1 LLANVIQISSA
12 KPLQI
17 AHVLGQTH
25 VMRSMA
31 LPSLRLRCT
40 VVLLFAVALT
50 LLVGFL
56 ARPGDERPWRY
67 DDHLRWHHDD
77 PSTELPVEYQ
87 PQATEH
93 STLELPVES
102 LPQSD
107 DEPSQELHDEAL
119 ELPSEDED
127 LPPQVTEEDLYT
139 GWELP
144 EASEVP
150 STDNQTQADN
160 TSSLALEDEL
170 EVDVQLDL
178 PPAYKPQSTEDGWCE
193 DRFGTSYLTNT
204 RDWAASYCDTPTA
217 GDLSCFWS
225 QTVKTRKDALCYAGP
240 AVYNVSTKMFHVGCR
255 ASNDITNPDDET
267 PLDAPNF
274 PYELPMYWYETGP
287 GFIVRTQ
294 LRIGQEDAASTHQQ
308 TNRTTVLVKREGNL
322 NPWHSLLEIMSLS
335 WTLDILQISVNPRI
349 GKPYLHPESGYS
361 TQVVLL
367 DDYDDGPF
375 VDLWRMF
382 TKLPI
387 RRIGDL
393 GPDEPPSNIIIPL
406 AGGSNP
412 LWQGDWETLD
422 CHDSVLVRTFSDR
435 VLSFYGVFTP
445 NATLNVTV
453 TYVRRTHTR
462 RLIREEQHLAALRR
476 EIPHMSLEV
485 VTFEDLTFTQQLEVV
500 RRTDVLLGVHGAGL
514 AHAFFLR
521 PGSAVVEIQPL
532 GFNHQGFR
540 NLAQLRGL
548 GYFRTHGNLQNG
560 SVATDDRWQREAVQI
575 EQQKL
580 VEVVDVAVKSLY
592 ARGGRNYDAT

>member
-1 LLANVIQISSA
+1 
-12 KPLQI
+12 
-17 AHVLGQTH
+17 
-25 VMRSMA
+25 MRSIA
-31 LPSLRLRCT
+31 LPSLRLRYT
-40 VVLLFAVALT
+40 VVLLFAVALA

-56 ARPGDERPWRY
+56 ARRGDDERPWRT
-67 DDHLRWHHDD
+67 DDHLQWYHDD
-77 PSTELPVEYQ
+77 TPIELPIEYQ

-93 STLELPVES
+93 SPIELPVEY
-102 LPQSD
+102 LPHSN
-107 DEPSQELHDEAL
+107 DEPSQEPDDDAL
-119 ELPSEDED
+119 ELPSEYEG
-127 LPPQVTEEDLYT
+127 LPQESQDLYT
-139 GWELP
+139 GWDEPFELP

-150 STDNQTQADN
+150 STDSQTQAAD
-160 TSSLALEDEL
+160 TPFPELEDEL
-170 EVDVQLDL
+170 GVDAQLDL
-178 PPAYKPQSTEDGWCE
+178 PLDYKPQSTEDGWCQ

-204 RDWAASYCDTPTA
+204 RDWVASYCDTPTA

-240 AVYNVSTKMFHVGCR
+240 AIYNVSTRMFHVGCR
-255 ASNDITNPDDET
+255 ASNDITNPEDGT
-267 PLDAPNF
+267 PLEIPHF
-274 PYELPMYWYETGP
+274 PYELPIYWYETGP
-287 GFIVRTQ
+287 GLIVRTK
-294 LRIGQEDAASTHQQ
+294 LRTGQEDVGPTHQQ
-308 TNRTTVLVKREGNL
+308 TNRTTILVKRETDL

-349 GKPYLHPESGYS
+349 GEPYLHPESGNS

-375 VDLWRMF
+375 IDLWRMF
-382 TKLPI
+382 AKLPI

-393 GPDEPPSNIIIPL
+393 GPDEPPSNVIIPL
-406 AGGSNP
+406 AGGGNP

-422 CHDSVLVRTFSDR
+422 CHDSALVRTFSGR
-435 VLSFYGVFTP
+435 VLDFYGVSTP
-445 NATLNVTV
+445 NATQNVTV

-462 RLIREEQHLAALRR
+462 KLIREEQHLAALQR

-485 VTFEDLTFTQQLEVV
+485 VTFENLPFAQQLEVA

-540 NLAQLRGL
+540 NLAQLRDL

-575 EQQKL
+575 EQTKL
-580 VEVVDVAVKSLY
+580 VDVVGVAVKSLY
-592 ARGGRNYDAT
+592 TRGGRNHDAT